1 VIKAFFYPIRSRLIL
16 SLIIALLPLVI
27 AMIAISWSGSRAQL
41 VRANEAT
48 QSFAIIAADH
58 QKQLLSDLRQL
69 VTILAEDSE
78 LRTNPALC
86 ARNVTKIMATIG
98 NYDTIALTNRDG
110 VIICGPASTLNQT
123 VADEDYFQ
131 RARQTLQFTLSDLET
146 SQFSKK
152 PVIMGAMPWADDN
165 GDFAGMAIASIET
178 HRFADS
184 FKDLLLPADSKYFL
198 FDAKNNLITGQ
209 GSYTPALQEK
219 IDALP
224 PVTSTVT
231 PFIVHEDDQART
243 YTTVSIGGGALTVLI
258 GIPRH
263 TFLNFSLD
271 SLIVSLLGPIALLA
285 VVIVCVWLVGDRLVT
300 APVTSLIR
308 TARSYSRGDLT
319 VRPQPV
325 KNGGELRELST
336 TFSEMADRIA
346 KREQELQDA
355 ITKRELMLREIHH
368 RVKNNLQIVISL
380 VNLQSKSVTAPDAQ
394 SAFTEIQTRMR
405 ALALVHR
412 YLYESDDLQSVNI
425 GSFLAELCNSLQVA
439 YGVSPTRVALE
450 VTTEPVW
457 DISDRAIPLA
467 LFMTETIS
475 NALRHAFPENRPG
488 YIKVSLKNIED
499 HKAQFSIEDN
509 GVGLD
514 APETTKSHVPKTLSG
529 LGMSLTKAF
538 ARQVDG
544 ELKISGPP
552 GTQITLQFKPRKP
565 TPI

>member
-16 SLIIALLPLVI
+16 SLVISLLPLVV
-27 AMIAISWSGSRAQL
+27 AMIVISLAGSRVQL
-41 VRANEAT
+41 NRANEAT

-58 QKQLLSDLRQL
+58 QKQLLSDLKQL

-78 LRTNPALC
+78 IHANPTACSRSL
-86 ARNVTKIMATIG
+86 TKIMATIP
-98 NYDTIALTNRDG
+98 NYNTIALTDRNG
-110 VIICGPASTLNQT
+110 VIICGPSNSLGKT
-123 VADEDYFQ
+123 VAQEDYFQ
-131 RARQTLQFTLSDLET
+131 QAHQTLQFTLSHLVT
-146 SQFSKK
+146 SQFSDK
-152 PVIMGAMPWADDN
+152 PVIFGAMPWADES

-178 HRFADS
+178 NRFADS
-184 FKDLLLPADSKYFL
+184 FKDLMLPAGSKYFL
-198 FDAKNNLITGQ
+198 FDAKANLITSQ
-209 GSYTPALQEK
+209 GAFTETLHRHV
-219 IDALP
+219 DALP
-224 PVTSTVT
+224 LVTSMVT
-231 PFIVHEDDQART
+231 PFVVRENDQPRT
-243 YTTVSIGGGALTVLI
+243 YTTLTIENGALTVLI

-263 TFLNFSLD
+263 TFLNFSFD
-271 SLIVSLLGPIALLA
+271 SLLVSLLGPITLL
-285 VVIVCVWLVGDRLVT
+285 VVVVVCVWLVGDRLVT

-325 KNGGELRELST
+325 KTGGELRELST
-336 TFSEMADRIA
+336 TFAEMADRIA

-425 GSFLAELCNSLQVA
+425 GAFLAELCNSLQIA

-488 YIKVSLKNIED
+488 HIKVSLKNIED
-499 HKAQFSIEDN
+499 HKAQYSIEDN
-509 GVGLD
+509 GIGLE
-514 APETTKSHVPKTLSG
+514 AQETGSGQVPKTLTG

-552 GTQITLQFKPRKP
+552 GTQITLQFTPRKP

>member
-1 VIKAFFYPIRSRLIL
+1 
-16 SLIIALLPLVI
+16 
-27 AMIAISWSGSRAQL
+27 MIVISWTSSREQMS
-41 VRANEAT
+41 RANEAT
-48 QSFAIIAADH
+48 QSFAVIAADH
-58 QKQLLSDLRQL
+58 QKQLLSDLKQL

-78 LRTNPALC
+78 IHANPVNCSRSL
-86 ARNVTKIMATIG
+86 TKIMATIA
-98 NYDTIALTNRDG
+98 NYDTIAITDRNG
-110 VIICGPASTLNQT
+110 VIVCGSANAIGQNI
-123 VADEDYFQ
+123 ADRDYFQ
-131 RARQTLQFTLSDLET
+131 QGKQSLQFTLSGLLTNRITNKENIVGT
-146 SQFSKK
+146 
-152 PVIMGAMPWADDN
+152 MPWADEN
-165 GDFAGMAIASIET
+165 GDFAGMAIASIEVS
-178 HRFADS
+178 RFADS
-184 FKDLLLPADSKYFL
+184 FKDLVLPPDSKYFL
-198 FDAKNNLITGQ
+198 FDRNDKLIASQ
-209 GSYTPALQEK
+209 GTFTPHLQERA
-219 IDALP
+219 DALP
-224 PVTSTVT
+224 LITSTAT
-231 PFIVHEDDQART
+231 PFIVREDDQTRI
-243 YTTVSIGGGALTVLI
+243 YTTLSIEGGALTVLI

-263 TFLNFSLD
+263 SFLNFGFE
-271 SLIVSLLGPIALLA
+271 SLIVSIFGPIALLA
-285 VVIVCVWLVGDRLVT
+285 VVIISVWFLADRLVT

-308 TARSYSRGDLT
+308 TARSYSRGDLS

-325 KNGGELRELST
+325 KTGGELRELST
-336 TFSEMADRIA
+336 TFAEMADRITR
-346 KREQELQDA
+346 REQELHDA
-355 ITKRELMLREIHH
+355 ISKRELMLREIHH

-488 YIKVSLKNIED
+488 YIKVSLKNVEN
-499 HKAQFSIEDN
+499 HKALFTVDDN
-509 GVGLD
+509 GVGLE
-514 APETTKSHVPKTLSG
+514 APETASTHVPKTLSG

-552 GTQITLQFKPRKP
+552 GTQVTLLFTPRAP